1 MLRDCGIWF
10 PGLRTGHAA
19 PQLDLLSL
27 VEFLAPPLFLFLG
40 NPFWDVDCAVDY
52 LKGKAL

>member
-1 MLRDCGIWF
+1 MEYGF
-10 PGLRTGHAA
+10 QAFGTGHAA

-40 NPFWDVDCAVDY
+40 NPFWDVGCAVEY